1 MQRLVA
7 GPTQG
12 ILGSMRTILSFVLF
26 MSIAVSGMSAAQAE
40 RRVAL
45 VIGNSAYE
53 HTASLANPKSDAEA
67 VAASL
72 ERLGF
77 EVLTGL
83 DADIH
88 QMIGLVRDFSRALEG
103 ADVALFYYAGHGL
116 QVDGN
121 NYLAP
126 VDAELNDQADLDFG
140 TVKLSSI
147 LRQMDRHRAANLVFL
162 DACRDN
168 PLSKTL
174 ARSISVGRSVDFG
187 RGLARVEAGIGTL
200 IAYATQPGNIA
211 LDGDTGEGHS
221 PFTKALL
228 THMETPGLDIGNMM
242 IKVRR
247 DVISA
252 TKQKQVPWDHSSL
265 TGQFYFK
272 PAGETKTEQ
281 VAAVNPAETNETTSR
296 SVADGN
302 VRVAET
308 RLEAGQNAMELAF
321 WNTIKDSNDPD
332 LLQTYLNRFPEG
344 VYADLARVLI
354 ARARRNTGPDTSEV
368 AAINP
373 EIPQQDQPV
382 QEQPIGAEEPETP
395 EAGPEEEAVRD
406 AGEEQNAGEEQSSD
420 VAGDEQPAGQQPVEA
435 SELENTAA
443 EEPQPVETAAAGN
456 PEDQGLDQQTML
468 AELRRKALDGDRDA
482 ALELARHFDGAEEAD
497 RAAGYALIVLDKGGA
512 GYTAPFI
519 TDTKAWSKPFW
530 SALQAHLKD
539 EGMYGGA
546 IDGLPGR
553 GTKTAVQKY
562 AGIEVAVQPV
572 AAQQP
577 KRGTK
582 PPRGN
587 QPVRQAKPKGPPTR
601 GKPPPNRWCLIDP
614 NGARC
619 TNQ

>member
-12 ILGSMRTILSFVLF
+12 ILDSMRTIFSLVLF
-26 MSIAVSGMSAAQAE
+26 MGIAISGLSTASAE

-45 VIGNSAYE
+45 VIGNSDYK
-53 HTASLANPKSDAEA
+53 HTASLANPKNDAEA
-67 VAASL
+67 ISASL

-83 DADIH
+83 DTDIH

-116 QVDGN
+116 QVNGN

-174 ARSISVGRSVDFG
+174 ARSMSVGRSVDFG
-187 RGLARVEAGIGTL
+187 RGLARVEAGIGTM

-211 LDGDTGEGHS
+211 LDGDDNDGEGHS

-228 THMETPGLDIGNMM
+228 NHMETPGLDIGNMM
-242 IKVRR
+242 IKVRK

-272 PAGETKTEQ
+272 PDDTTTTGP
-281 VAAVNPAETNETTSR
+281 VAAVDPVDTTQMTTR
-296 SVADGN
+296 SATDGN
-302 VRVAET
+302 VRIAQT
-308 RLEAGQNAMELAF
+308 RLQAEQNAMELSF
-321 WNTIKDSNDPD
+321 WNTVKDSNDPD

-344 VYADLARVLI
+344 VYADLARVLM
-354 ARARRNTGPDTSEV
+354 ARSKKDTAPQTPKMAALDPQDPQPDQPADTSQTGAREPIEEV
-368 AAINP
+368 VRGDDAGGDDEPTTDAAR
-373 EIPQQDQPV
+373 E
-382 QEQPIGAEEPETP
+382 EEPGPGP
-395 EAGPEEEAVRD
+395 EAQDEA
-406 AGEEQNAGEEQSSD
+406 
-420 VAGDEQPAGQQPVEA
+420 
-435 SELENTAA
+435 
-443 EEPQPVETAAAGN
+443 
-456 PEDQGLDQQTML
+456 PEDVSPNVPSAADVPETGNQPDLTRL
-468 AELRRKALDGDRDA
+468 AEIRRKALDGDRDA
-482 ALELARHFDGAEEAD
+482 ALELARHHLGADDPE
-497 RAAGYALIVLDKGGA
+497 RAASYALIALEDGGKKYA
-512 GYTAPFI
+512 SHFLA
-519 TDTKAWSKPFW
+519 DTKAWSKPFW
-530 SALQAHLKD
+530 SALQGHLKD
-539 EGMYGGA
+539 EGMYAGA
-546 IDGLPGR
+546 LDGLPGR
-553 GTKTAVQKY
+553 GTKGAVQKY
-562 AGIEVAVQPV
+562 AGIKLAPQPV
-572 AAQQP
+572 AKQQP
-577 KRGTK
+577 ARRTTTQNRTAPSPK
-582 PPRGN
+582 
-587 QPVRQAKPKGPPTR
+587 QAKRKSPPPA
-601 GKPPPNRWCLIDP
+601 GKPPPNKWCLIDP
-614 NGARC
+614 NWSRC

>member
-1 MQRLVA
+1 
-7 GPTQG
+7 
-12 ILGSMRTILSFVLF
+12 MRTIFSLVLF
-26 MSIAVSGMSAAQAE
+26 ASIAISGISTAHAE

-53 HTASLANPKSDAEA
+53 HTASLANPKNDAEA

-83 DADIH
+83 DTNIH

-116 QVDGN
+116 QVDGT

-174 ARSISVGRSVDFG
+174 ARSMSVGRSVDFG
-187 RGLARVEAGIGTL
+187 RGLARVEAGIGTM

-211 LDGDTGEGHS
+211 LDGDAANGDGHS

-272 PAGETKTEQ
+272 PEGKEKTEQ
-281 VAAVNPAETNETTSR
+281 VAAVDPVDTTTMTTR
-296 SVADGN
+296 SATDGN
-302 VRVAET
+302 VQIART
-308 RLEAGQNAMELAF
+308 RLEAEQSAMELSF
-321 WNTIKDSNDPD
+321 WNTVKDSKDPD
-332 LLQTYLNRFPEG
+332 LLQTYLDRFPEG

-354 ARARRNTGPDTSEV
+354 ARASRDTAEDTSDV
-368 AAINP
+368 ARLNTEAPSP
-373 EIPQQDQPV
+373 EEAQRNDPVEAGDTDAQDPV
-382 QEQPIGAEEPETP
+382 EDVVRDEDGNESDEPPAEAARQSEPETGLSP
-395 EAGPEEEAVRD
+395 QDAGPVEETP
-406 AGEEQNAGEEQSSD
+406 EEVQVASNRPADGD
-420 VAGDEQPAGQQPVEA
+420 VD
-435 SELENTAA
+435 
-443 EEPQPVETAAAGN
+443 
-456 PEDQGLDQQTML
+456 DQARL
-468 AELRRKALDGDRDA
+468 AEIRRKALDGDRDA
-482 ALELARHFDGAEEAD
+482 ALELARHYDGTDDPTRSAS
-497 RAAGYALIVLDKGGA
+497 YALIVLEDGGNA
-512 GYTAPFI
+512 YARHFL
-519 TDTKAWSKPFW
+519 TDTKAWSKDFW
-530 SALQAHLKD
+530 SALQGHLKD
-539 EGMYGGA
+539 EGMYRGA
-546 IDGLPGR
+546 LDGLPGR
-553 GTKTAVQKY
+553 GTKGAVQNY
-562 AGIEVAVQPV
+562 AGVTV
-572 AAQQP
+572 AADPVVVRKPQTVTTKRTAPPP
-577 KRGTK
+577 K
-582 PPRGN
+582 P
-587 QPVRQAKPKGPPTR
+587 AKPKGPPTA
-601 GKPPPNRWCLIDP
+601 GKPPPNKWCLIDP
-614 NGARC
+614 NWSRC